1 MKEIIGRKVGMT
13 SVFAT
18 DGTMYPV
25 TVIEVLPNVILQKK
39 TKEKDGYE
47 ALQVA
52 IEDKKAQRVNKPLM
66 GIFNKA
72 KVSPKY
78 FIKEIKGDE
87 IYNHEVGEN
96 ITVDIFQAGELV
108 DVTGTSKGHGYSGV
122 IKKYGKHIG
131 PKGHGSGYHRQ
142 IGSLATNGRCNNRVH
157 PGKKMSGHYGD
168 VQRTVS
174 NLTVVSVDASKN
186 CILIKGS
193 VPGPKKSVVKIKT
206 SVKLPNK
213 KVAVKDLVNYA
224 A

>member
-25 TVIEVLPNVILQKK
+25 TVIEVLPNVVLQKK

-52 IEDKKAQRVNKPLM
+52 IEEKKEQRVNKPLL
-66 GIFNKA
+66 GVFKKA
-72 KVSPKY
+72 NVTPKY

-87 IYNHEVGEN
+87 VYNHEVGDSV
-96 ITVDIFQAGELV
+96 TVDIFQAGEIV
-108 DVTGTSKGHGYSGV
+108 DVTGTSKGHGYSGI

-157 PGKKMSGHYGD
+157 PGKKMSGHYGN
-168 VQRTVS
+168 VQRTIS
-174 NLTVVSVDASKN
+174 NLVVVSVDAVKN

-206 SVKLPNK
+206 SVKKPTT
-213 KVAVKDLVNYA
+213 KVSVKELVNYA
-224 A
+224 N

>member
-1 MKEIIGRKVGMT
+1 MLFR
-13 SVFAT
+13 S
-18 DGTMYPV
+18 
-25 TVIEVLPNVILQKK
+25 
-39 TKEKDGYE
+39 
-47 ALQVA
+47 
-52 IEDKKAQRVNKPLM
+52 
-66 GIFNKA
+66 
-72 KVSPKY
+72 
-78 FIKEIKGDE
+78 
-87 IYNHEVGEN
+87 
-96 ITVDIFQAGELV
+96 
-108 DVTGTSKGHGYSGV
+108 
-122 IKKYGKHIG
+122 
-131 PKGHGSGYHRQ
+131 
-142 IGSLATNGRCNNRVH
+142 GSLATNGRCNNRVH